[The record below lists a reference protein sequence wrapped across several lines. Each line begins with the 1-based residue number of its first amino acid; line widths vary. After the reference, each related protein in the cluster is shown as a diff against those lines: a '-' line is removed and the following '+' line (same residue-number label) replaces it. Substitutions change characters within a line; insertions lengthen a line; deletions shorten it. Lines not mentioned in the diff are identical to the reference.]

1 MSAVRV
7 RYALVGERWSIEIV
21 GQEGVFDLVPV
32 TEGVSVAR
40 DDAGA
45 LVEMIV
51 DAAVMPP
58 EVVRLAVDAF
68 GEQVR
73 PYVTSQPTVDLE
85 VVLGEIDQPTSDA
98 LVAVRESGLIV
109 PWRWTVT
116 LAPLPGEPGVPV
128 VASPQLYEAPVA
140 IDPILGR
147 TGNGSFLERRVQIEQ
162 RAKEAE
168 LVVTVN
174 GVLPGGPWWVRLSD
188 GETGVTIALG
198 RLEETIVNRVVA
210 GTLRRE
216 PAMSTRM
223 TFGLEVPIPE
233 LHVSVSDTPLV
244 EVGDRTQRRRQWA
257 DDLAGR
263 AESVDSR
270 DPKYAARLWSDA
282 ADVYRAVG
290 DDVAAR
296 RCDDRGVESRRR
308 VKRRILWIALGGAAL
323 VAALVAAAVAIFAG
337 GDDGDGAPPAVAET
351 VATPETVPS
360 ATVVAT
366 EIEPAEEL
374 PVDSGPMEFRFDE
387 RLRAVVELDDAGE
400 LAPGSTLRLS
410 ILATVSFP
418 GVYDRLGCLSVEQG
432 LDPNQVGPITGPV
445 PTYEVELR
453 RPLIDGNFDRV
464 ELEPFAVKREISRFQ
479 APLGQ
484 CTFGEDDPT
493 LVSDV
498 EVEISFGATDV
509 EWTLPD
515 DIEPGVWEVVL
526 INGVGTRESLDGRRL
541 AFRVSDSAR

>member
-7 RYALVGERWSIEIV
+7 RYAVVGERWSIEIV
-21 GQEGVFDLVPV
+21 GQEGLFDLIPV
-32 TEGVSVAR
+32 SEGVSVAR
-40 DDAGA
+40 NDTGA

-51 DAAVMPP
+51 DSAIMPP

-73 PYVTSQPTVDLE
+73 PYVTSPSAVDLE
-85 VVLGEIDQPTSDA
+85 VVLGEIDQPPRDA
-98 LVAVRESGLIV
+98 LVAVRDSGLVV
-109 PWRWTVT
+109 PWRWSVT

-128 VASPQLYEAPVA
+128 ASSPQLYEAPVL
-140 IDPILGR
+140 IDPTLGR
-147 TGNGSFLERRVQIEQ
+147 PGNGTFLERRVQIEQ
-162 RAKEAE
+162 RAQEAE

-188 GETGVTIALG
+188 NATGVTIALG
-198 RLEETIVNRVVA
+198 RLEETIVNRVV
-210 GTLRRE
+210 GGNLRRE

-223 TFGLEVPIPE
+223 TFGLDVPIPE
-233 LHVSVSDTPLV
+233 LHVAVSDTPLV
-244 EVGDRTQRRRQWA
+244 EVGDREQRRRQWA

-263 AESVDSR
+263 AESVAAR
-270 DPKYAARLWSDA
+270 DPKYAARLWADA
-282 ADVYRAVG
+282 AEVYRAV
-290 DDVAAR
+290 DDEFSAQ
-296 RCDDRGVESRRR
+296 RCDERSAENRRR
-308 VKRRILWIALGGAAL
+308 VRRRTWWIVLAGVAL
-323 VAALVAAAVAIFAG
+323 VATLVVAAVAIFSG
-337 GDDGDGAPPAVAET
+337 DDDGDGAAPAVAET
-351 VATPETVPS
+351 AAPLDSEPPATAPVTAVA
-360 ATVVAT
+360 
-366 EIEPAEEL
+366 PADEL
-374 PVDSGPMEFRFDE
+374 PVDSGPLEFRFDE
-387 RLRAVVELDDAGE
+387 RLRAVVELVDSDE
-400 LAPGSTLRLS
+400 LGPGSTLRLS

-453 RPLIDGNFDRV
+453 RPLINGNFDRV

-479 APLGQ
+479 APPGQ

-498 EVEISFGATDV
+498 EVEISFGLTDV
-509 EWTLPD
+509 EWMLPA

-541 AFRVSDSAR
+541 AFRVAD

>member
-51 DAAVMPP
+51 DAAVLPP

-85 VVLGEIDQPTSDA
+85 VVLGEIDEVQSGAVVGVRDA
-98 LVAVRESGLIV
+98 GPLV
-109 PWRWTVT
+109 PWRVTVT
-116 LAPLPGEPGVPV
+116 VAPLRGEPGVPV
-128 VASPQLYEAPVA
+128 ASSPQLFEVPLA
-140 IDPILGR
+140 IDPSLGR
-147 TGNGSFLERRVQIEQ
+147 TSDDSPLVRQVQIEQ
-162 RAKEAE
+162 RAKESE
-168 LVVTVN
+168 LLVTVN

-244 EVGDRTQRRRQWA
+244 DVGDRTQRRRQWA

-263 AESVDSR
+263 AESVGSR
-270 DPKYAARLWSDA
+270 DPKYAVRLWSDA

-296 RCDDRGVESRRR
+296 RCDGRGAESRRR

-323 VAALVAAAVAIFAG
+323 VAALMAAAVAIFSG
-337 GDDGDGAPPAVAET
+337 GDDGGGAPPAVADT
-351 VATPETVPS
+351 VVAPETVPS
-360 ATVVAT
+360 PTVVAT
-366 EIEPAEEL
+366 ENESAEES
-374 PVDSGPMEFRFDE
+374 PVDAGPMEFRFDE
-387 RLRAVVELDDAGE
+387 RLRAVVELDDTGE

-432 LDPNQVGPITGPV
+432 LDPDQVGPITGPV

-453 RPLIDGNFDRV
+453 RPLINGNVDRI
-464 ELEPFAVKREISRFQ
+464 ELAPFAVKREISRFQ
-479 APLGQ
+479 APPGQ

-498 EVEISFGATDV
+498 EVEISFGSTDV
-509 EWTLPD
+509 EWVLPD

-526 INGVGTRESLDGRRL
+526 INGVGTRESIDGRRL
-541 AFRVSDSAR
+541 AFRVTG